1 MSAGSRL
8 SHATVHVRHPGWGV
22 AFASLV
28 ALSLTAYVLAPWS
41 VEVKSIAILHG
52 LCAQRPSHSFWF
64 GPDRLPFGSRMTGI
78 YSAFLITQIYL
89 LLRGR
94 FRASGIPSLAIL
106 VTLSVFIVAM
116 GIDGINS
123 TLNDVRL
130 LTVYQPSNVLRYVTG
145 ALTGTTLAVFLWLL
159 TSNILWHVQEQR
171 SNLVVERFWELL
183 ILGAP
188 ITLFGLMAISDWRPL
203 YPLLAGLLA
212 VSAVLLMFEL
222 SICLI
227 QLGRR
232 RENSAR
238 TLPDL
243 SSAAALA
250 LVGAYVFMTF
260 LSGSRFLLE
269 AMLQVKQ
276 LQ

>member
-1 MSAGSRL
+1 MSASSRL
-8 SHATVHVRHPGWGV
+8 SHAAVHVRHPGWGV
-22 AFASLV
+22 AFVGLV
-28 ALSLTAYVLAPWS
+28 ALSLTVYVLAPWS

-78 YSAFLITQIYL
+78 YSAFLVTQLYL
-89 LLRGR
+89 LIRGR
-94 FRASGIPSLAIL
+94 FRASGVPSLAIL
-106 VTLSVFIVAM
+106 VTLCVFIVLM

-123 TLNDVRL
+123 TLNDVQL
-130 LTVYQPSNVLRYVTG
+130 LTVYQPSNILRYITG

-171 SNLVVERFWELL
+171 TDLVIERYWELL
-183 ILGAP
+183 IVGVP
-188 ITLFGLMAISDWRPL
+188 ITLFGLLATSGWQPIYPLIAAFLAIS
-203 YPLLAGLLA
+203 A
-212 VSAVLLMFEL
+212 VILVFEL

-227 QLGRR
+227 QLGRQ

-238 TLPDL
+238 KLSDL
-243 SSAAALA
+243 ASAAAVA